1 MHFMLV
7 KLNYVGKQTSKST
20 IWENSL
26 LIEIFTSSVNY

>member
-20 IWENSL
+20 IWEKF
-26 LIEIFTSSVNY
+26 IIDWDFH